1 MTVTLLHS
9 SAADDNEAE
18 EHSITSSRLG
28 GGVAALGALG
38 ACLELDGCE
47 VRLCLPCARECEG
60 SVRGRRIALA
70 GVTASQRFAL
80 DHRTYIWITAYLK
93 PCLTHLPFAWR
104 PPVTVSMMPRPR
116 RCPIPVVEPMLG

>member
-9 SAADDNEAE
+9 SAADDEAE

-47 VRLCLPCARECEG
+47 VRLCLPCAR
-60 SVRGRRIALA
+60 VRPC
-70 GVTASQRFAL
+70 V
-80 DHRTYIWITAYLK
+80 
-93 PCLTHLPFAWR
+93 PCLFTGILSEVRLQLF
-104 PPVTVSMMPRPR
+104 V
-116 RCPIPVVEPMLG
+116 